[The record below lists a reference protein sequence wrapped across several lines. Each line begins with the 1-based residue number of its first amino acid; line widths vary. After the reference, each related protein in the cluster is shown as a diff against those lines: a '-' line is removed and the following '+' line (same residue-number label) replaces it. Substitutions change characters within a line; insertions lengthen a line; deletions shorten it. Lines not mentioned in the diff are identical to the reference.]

1 MAEVAKHNTEGDCWI
16 VVEKSKVLDMTQFM
30 SDHPGGKRVVMLYA
44 GRDATEEFHMLHK
57 PDLLAKYL
65 KTGEVK
71 LVGTVEGVIT
81 KEEVAKHNTEG
92 DCWIIVEKN
101 KVLDMTQFLAEH
113 PGGKRV
119 VMLYA
124 GKDASWV
131 AETEDWE
138 YNTPCCF
145 GCNPRGFQG

>member
-1 MAEVAKHNTEGDCWI
+1 MCCLTHITPAMWAAGG
-16 VVEKSKVLDMTQFM
+16 VLPYLAHIGFGP
-30 SDHPGGKRVVMLYA
+30 SHVSSLRRILAPAPRPA
-44 GRDATEEFHMLHK
+44 GTS
-57 PDLLAKYL
+57 
-65 KTGEVK
+65 
-71 LVGTVEGVIT
+71 VEGVMT

-124 GKDASWV
+124 GKDARWV
-131 AETEDWE
+131 AETEDWK
-138 YNTPCCF
+138 YKTPCFF
-145 GCNPRGFQG
+145 GCKPRGFQG

>member
-1 MAEVAKHNTEGDCWI
+1 M
-16 VVEKSKVLDMTQFM
+16 
-30 SDHPGGKRVVMLYA
+30 
-44 GRDATEEFHMLHK
+44 
-57 PDLLAKYL
+57 
-65 KTGEVK
+65 
-71 LVGTVEGVIT
+71 T